1 MEEVDSSSSEEDVP
15 GTHQLTEIDAAIDE
29 GAAELQRLRDRRK
42 SRAKSHF
49 TADGVNIV
57 PTASGRGGGCCP
69 DITPDRR
76 RPSANSAPPRPC
88 RRHAAARRSQGR

>member
-57 PTASGRGGGCCP
+57 PTASGRGGMLP
-69 DITPDRR
+69 RHYA
-76 RPSANSAPPRPC
+76 RPSAAERQQCTSAAVP
-88 RRHAAARRSQGR
+88 